1 MTDGTGLFHATQPA
15 QPAAGDATA
24 HERLVTDG
32 VPSPHG
38 EGRLVR
44 RSRLGIGRVVGLL
57 VAGAV
62 VAWLYISVVT
72 NNLGTAPPAVQ
83 AGNTD
88 QMNQVQR
95 RDEGDRLVRQPSAE
109 LAQLKQAQQ
118 QEHAKSEQPNSRIA
132 ADIAQL
138 RQALQQERDEV
149 GRQVRD
155 LAAKQ
160 EELKQEQQRAKS
172 EQPDSRAADMAQLR
186 QALQQERDEV
196 GRQIH
201 DLAAKQAELKQALQ
215 QSDKGEQPGSQRTA
229 DMVQLKQALQEQ
241 RDEGEQQIRNFK
253 AEIAELKQSQ
263 HERGK
268 GEQQVREF
276 AAELAHLKQSLQEER
291 DKSDRLIS
299 EPSADMAVLKQA
311 MQQAGDQSQQQIRDL
326 AAELAQLKQALQR
339 ERARDEQLAIRF
351 AADWAQLKQVLQQS
365 ETRSATY
372 EKLLDQEHE
381 RTRAL
386 EEQVADLRGA
396 PMSGRSNEATSPQ
409 SGLSAPTPVPAAKQ
423 PVTTPVLG
431 DTAAIPAV
439 DESATMTARPAAPE
453 APRTAG
459 DLETVRLMERA
470 NLLVAQ
476 GDVGAARNVLER
488 AAESGN
494 AAALFALAE
503 THDPVVLAAWG
514 TLGTQGDV
522 AKAKELYARALKG
535 GIVEA
540 KRRLE
545 VLP

>member
-1 MTDGTGLFHATQPA
+1 M
-15 QPAAGDATA
+15 
-24 HERLVTDG
+24 
-32 VPSPHG
+32 
-38 EGRLVR
+38 
-44 RSRLGIGRVVGLL
+44 
-57 VAGAV
+57 
-62 VAWLYISVVT
+62 
-72 NNLGTAPPAVQ
+72 
-83 AGNTD
+83 
-88 QMNQVQR
+88 
-95 RDEGDRLVRQPSAE
+95 
-109 LAQLKQAQQ
+109 
-118 QEHAKSEQPNSRIA
+118 
-132 ADIAQL
+132 
-138 RQALQQERDEV
+138 AL
-149 GRQVRD
+149 
-155 LAAKQ
+155 
-160 EELKQEQQRAKS
+160 
-172 EQPDSRAADMAQLR
+172 
-186 QALQQERDEV
+186 
-196 GRQIH
+196 
-201 DLAAKQAELKQALQ
+201 LKQAL
-215 QSDKGEQPGSQRTA
+215 
-229 DMVQLKQALQEQ
+229 
-241 RDEGEQQIRNFK
+241 
-253 AEIAELKQSQ
+253 
-263 HERGK
+263 
-268 GEQQVREF
+268 
-276 AAELAHLKQSLQEER
+276 
-291 DKSDRLIS
+291 
-299 EPSADMAVLKQA
+299 
-311 MQQAGDQSQQQIRDL
+311 QQAGDQSQQQIRDL

-339 ERARDEQLAIRF
+339 ERARDEQLANRL

-396 PMSGRSNEATSPQ
+396 PMVGRSDEATSHQ

-423 PVTTPVLG
+423 PVNTPVPG
-431 DTAAIPAV
+431 DTVAIPAV
-439 DESATMTARPAAPE
+439 EPAPE